1 MKTKIN
7 TFRTCTCAQAAPVS
21 MSPRASPP
29 TLKPSM
35 LASPSPLSLPPS
47 STLTRWKID
56 SQVQNGS
63 DTWTVVLNNIMDSGQ
78 VKDDQDRNKIGKS
91 SSKGQILGLLIWTT
105 FSVDIHYKFYETI
118 TIIKSWQDSAVTA
131 LMSTDTWIGLN
142 DIYYIIYC
150 ILSKRFE
157 LHRWTFVLIFFLVIR
172 IERHR
177 KRRHLC
183 VGWDQ

>member
-1 MKTKIN
+1 
-7 TFRTCTCAQAAPVS
+7 

-35 LASPSPLSLPPS
+35 LAPPSPLSLPPS

-78 VKDDQDRNKIGKS
+78 VKDGQDRNKIGKS

-105 FSVDIHYKFYETI
+105 FGVNIHYKYLYYYE

-157 LHRWTFVLIFFLVIR
+157 RHRWTLKLIFFLVSWSGLNDIANDDTFVW
-172 IERHR
+172 
-177 KRRHLC
+177 
-183 VGWDQ
+183 VGTNNSPSYTNW